1 MNDVERALF
10 EKNQK
15 NQMLKSMYYNRYL
28 LVRYVT
34 AIFFF
39 TNVYWLISLV
49 VSHSLLY
56 LLPLALII
64 VVILSV
70 AEQVKIYS
78 SPTNHAKYTKF
89 CFMTLL
95 IANVILLLPS
105 CFSSSFAHLYPFL
118 INQNKSKVLILA
130 VLIAGIFLSA
140 FILYRLYQITHDE
153 DKHFQRIME
162 YEKAI
167 R

>member
-15 NQMLKSMYYNRYL
+15 NQMLKSLYYNRYL

-39 TNVYWLISLV
+39 TNVYWLISLAL
-49 VSHSLLY
+49 SHSALFAI
-56 LLPLALII
+56 PLALII
-64 VVILSV
+64 VIILSV

-78 SPTNHAKYTKF
+78 SPTNHARYTKF

-118 INQNKSKVLILA
+118 INQNKSKGLILA
-130 VLIAGIFLSA
+130 VLIAGIFLSV
-140 FILYRLYQITHDE
+140 FILYRLYQIKHDE
-153 DKHFQRIME
+153 DKHFQRIKE

>member
-1 MNDVERALF
+1 MNDVEKALF

-49 VSHSLLY
+49 MSHSPLY

-89 CFMTLL
+89 CFMTLFF
-95 IANVILLLPS
+95 ANAMLLLPS
-105 CFSSSFAHLYPFL
+105 CFSSSFVQLYPFL
-118 INQNKSKVLILA
+118 VNQNKSKALILT
-130 VLIAGIFLSA
+130 VLIAGLLLSA
-140 FILYRLYQITHDE
+140 FILRRLYQIKHDE
-153 DKHFQRIME
+153 DKHFQRIKE